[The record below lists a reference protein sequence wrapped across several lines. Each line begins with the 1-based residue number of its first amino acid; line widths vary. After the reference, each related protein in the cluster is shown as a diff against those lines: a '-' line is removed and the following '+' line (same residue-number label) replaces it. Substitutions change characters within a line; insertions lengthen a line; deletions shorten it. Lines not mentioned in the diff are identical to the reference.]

1 LEAARLAELADVAH
15 GTAILKPRLGIMINR
30 QLFLQVRDLL
40 HTLHEEP
47 ENHLLVTLALMVSG
61 LFLGR
66 NVQFWELALWMPTP
80 IQLTSAVRR
89 FERFVADPAVDVAA
103 FFEPFVLAMQ
113 ASLGQETAYLIL
125 DCTQAGRQCRTLVAA
140 LAYHETV
147 LPLAWQSIRGKKGHV
162 TGEFQKALLNRI
174 YPYLKRQARVVVL
187 GDAEYS
193 NEAVIT
199 WLRSVHW
206 DFVLHIRTNCL
217 VRTTDDPAWQPVQE
231 LVETSQLQHG
241 QVQHWALVC
250 FTQEHRLADLTLSIY
265 WGIGEDEPLCL
276 VSNLPAGEA
285 PHLIYERRF
294 WIETLFGSYKSRAFG
309 LARTHLTHPEHI
321 DRLVLAIAI
330 ATCVTLGLGTQLV
343 LDRKT
348 YLVDRSERRDLS
360 LFQIGWRWLYR
371 LLALNRLQEL
381 RLRFSWAFRLPAPG
395 FRSAK

>member
-1 LEAARLAELADVAH
+1 MRLAA
-15 GTAILKPRLGIMINR
+15 MINR

-47 ENHLLVTLALMVSG
+47 DNHLLVTLALMVTG

-66 NVQFWELALWMPTP
+66 HVQFWELALWIPTP

-113 ASLGQETAYLIL
+113 ASLGQETTYLIL
-125 DCTQAGRQCRTLVAA
+125 DCTQAGPKCRTLVAA

-147 LPLAWQSIRGKKGHV
+147 LPLAWQSIRGQKGHV

-231 LVETSQLQHG
+231 LLETSQLQPG
-241 QVQHWALVC
+241 QVQHWAGVC
-250 FTQEHRLADLTLSIY
+250 FTQEHRLAELTLSIH
-265 WGIGEDEPLCL
+265 WGLAEDKPLCL
-276 VSNLPAGEA
+276 VSNLAADAA
-285 PHLIYERRF
+285 PHLLYERRF
-294 WIETLFGSYKSRAFG
+294 WIETLFGSYKSRGFG
-309 LARTHLTHPEHI
+309 LARTHLTDPEHI

-360 LFQIGWRWLYR
+360 LFQLGWRWLYR
-371 LLALNRLQEL
+371 LLALNRLAEL
-381 RLRFSWAFRLPAPG
+381 KLRFSWAFQLPASGCRP
-395 FRSAK
+395 AK